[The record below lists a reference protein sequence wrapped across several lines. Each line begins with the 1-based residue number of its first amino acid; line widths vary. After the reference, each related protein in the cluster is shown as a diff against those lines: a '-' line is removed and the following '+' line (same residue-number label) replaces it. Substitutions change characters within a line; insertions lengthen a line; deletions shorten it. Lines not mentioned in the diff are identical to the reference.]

1 MWFNRA
7 KSGGVSWLLVFLG
20 NPGKEYENTRHNMGF
35 WAADALESK
44 AKISINRLKYKALT
58 ATCTL
63 GGEQVLAMKP
73 QTYMNLSGEAVGEA
87 ARFYKIPPEKVIVI
101 YDDVSLPAGKLRVR
115 PSGSAGGHNGIKSI
129 ISHLGSDKFPRV
141 KIGVGAPQHP
151 DHEMVD
157 WVIGKITAEEK
168 KALLPATAKAVDAA
182 ECIIEKDVS
191 TAMNRFN
198 G

>member
-73 QTYMNLSGEAVGEA
+73 QT
-87 ARFYKIPPEKVIVI
+87 
-101 YDDVSLPAGKLRVR
+101 
-115 PSGSAGGHNGIKSI
+115 
-129 ISHLGSDKFPRV
+129 
-141 KIGVGAPQHP
+141 
-151 DHEMVD
+151 
-157 WVIGKITAEEK
+157 
-168 KALLPATAKAVDAA
+168 
-182 ECIIEKDVS
+182 
-191 TAMNRFN
+191 
-198 G
+198 